1 MTQHNNPTV
10 IKPAIQFADQ
20 TVQSIAYAGIST
32 LLAVTSTATTTTNS
46 STQIVLISDYGD
58 KMAYYNSTLSNWL
71 YVGTDK
77 PVITPPGPT
86 SPPVTDYIAWYDPS
100 SFSLGTSQWLD
111 LSANGHHA
119 TINGSPTI
127 SANSGNGATGD
138 FNQLVGVASS
148 DSIVFPSGIL
158 PNTYSL
164 FTVSRYSGSAKARI
178 YTGNGGG
185 TNWLSGHWNNITGV
199 AYHNGWVV
207 DPNDHGWGN
216 NWIISADHNYFYR
229 ANGRTSDSGTGGGG
243 ASTSVLSVSGPV
255 EGERSDWAVAECVV
269 YNRNLNSTEISTME
283 TYLAT
288 KYGITLG

>member
-1 MTQHNNPTV
+1 MTQHNNNIIINT
-10 IKPAIQFADQ
+10 ALQFSDLSTQ
-20 TVQSIAYAGIST
+20 TTAWTGAVTFPSIASSAT
-32 LLAVTSTATTTTNS
+32 TATSTSN
-46 STQIVLISDYGD
+46 QIVLIADNGQRP
-58 KMAYYNSTLSNWL
+58 AYYSTTASQYL
-71 YVGTDK
+71 YVGTNK
-77 PVITPPGPT
+77 AVITPPGPPA
-86 SPPVTDYIAWYDPS
+86 PPVTDYIAWYDSS

-148 DSIVFPSGIL
+148 DSIVFPEGIL

-164 FTVSRYSGSAKARI
+164 FTVSRYNGSNKARI
-178 YTGNGGG
+178 YTSNGGG
-185 TNWLSGHWNNITGV
+185 TNWLSGHWYSNTGV
-199 AYHNGWVV
+199 AYHNGFLF
-207 DPNDHGWGN
+207 DPHDYGWGN

-243 ASTSVLSVSGPV
+243 GSTSLLSVSGPGQ
-255 EGERSDWAVAECVV
+255 GEHSDWAVAECVV
-269 YNRNLNSTEISTME
+269 YNRNLNSTEISMME